1 MRGVLGGVACVAM
14 TVVAVGVSVGP
25 AAARA
30 GSHAKAVATVAPDS
44 PWTQTQGNAA
54 DSHSNL
60 SETTLTPSTVKGIRG
75 LRAYA
80 SSSPEN
86 GCDGSVG
93 SALTGGDVVTV
104 VNGEIV
110 RYVAQTGRVLWQTQF
125 ENNEVTD
132 LAVVGNQVIVG
143 YHDCGSLSDPNGGI
157 SAFSL
162 ATGKQTWS
170 TPALPL
176 CGQGVCNS
184 GTTVDR
190 MVVADGYLVIGGNS
204 FGSGYNVAVMKASDG
219 SVVWKD
225 ITSTCVVSLPIVVDQ
240 QVIFTKCNPSGA
252 PGTPRMVADA
262 LATGSRTWQDT
273 GSWTVQRGDFAQS
286 RGANVLATNPTGEV
300 VDVNP
305 ANGKVTDPLSGAGAV
320 LAVDGSRAYA
330 TCGSA
335 TAGAGSDSVCGY
347 ALNSGRQLWSSAAH
361 PDVTLAAEAGGILY
375 LDSGS
380 MLNATTGKSLGSA
393 FTAPSTAVFGIS
405 VGEGR
410 LNVITSTTSQLYGL
424 KGE

>member
-1 MRGVLGGVACVAM
+1 MRRVFGVAAAVAM
-14 TVVAVGVSVGP
+14 AVVSVGVGMHP
-25 AAARA
+25 AAARTRA
-30 GSHAKAVATVAPDS
+30 SATVAPDD

-60 SETTLTPSTVKGIRG
+60 SETTLTPSMVKGMRG
-75 LRAYA
+75 LRTYT
-80 SSSPEN
+80 SPNAEN
-86 GCDGSVG
+86 GCGSSVG
-93 SALTGGDVVTV
+93 SALIGGDVVTV

-110 RYVAQTGRVLWQTQF
+110 RYVAQTGKVVWQTRFDNDQ
-125 ENNEVTD
+125 VTD
-132 LAVVGNQVIVG
+132 LAVVGNEVIVG
-143 YHDCGSLSDPNGGI
+143 YHDCGSASDPNGGV
-157 SAFSL
+157 SAFSF
-162 ATGKQTWS
+162 ATGNQTWS

-204 FGSGYNVAVMKASDG
+204 PGSGYNVAVMKASDG

-262 LATGSRTWQDT
+262 LATGSRIWQDT
-273 GSWTVQRGDFAQS
+273 GTWAVQRGDFSQS
-286 RGANVLATNPTGEV
+286 RGSNVLATNPAGEV

-305 ANGKVTDPLSGAGAV
+305 ANGKVKEALSGARDV
-320 LAVDGSRAYA
+320 LAVDGARAYA

-335 TAGAGSDSVCGY
+335 TASGGLGSICGY
-347 ALNSGRQLWSSAAH
+347 ALASGRKLWTSAAH
-361 PDVTLAAEAGGILY
+361 PDAMLAADAGGVLY

-380 MLNATTGKSLGSA
+380 MLDAATGKSLGSA
-393 FTAPSTAVFGIS
+393 FTSTSNAVVGIS

-410 LNVITSTTSQLYGL
+410 LNVVTPSTSQLYGL